1 MSARRRR
8 TARASITTEASS
20 VGKQSG
26 EERLYKQLIE
36 KIFFDNFTEG
46 AREVVWERSQIQEA
60 AKELGIPL
68 PKNLGDLVY
77 SMRYRADLPQSV
89 QAQAPRGMTWVIL
102 PAGRSR
108 YRFVPARS
116 AWFEP
121 RENLSETKIPDATPG
136 IIARYAF
143 TDEQALL
150 AKLRYN
156 RLIDIFSGVTCYSLQ
171 SHLRTAIPDVG
182 QVETDELYVGVD
194 KRGAHYVF
202 PVQAKGARDRLG
214 VVQVWQDMELCAEKF
229 PDLVCRPIGA
239 QFIADDLI
247 AMFEFE
253 RGGRSEHKL
262 DIRIVTEKH
271 YRLVPHSKLSRRELA
286 AYRGRLE

>member
-1 MSARRRR
+1 MPARRRKA
-8 TARASITTEASS
+8 ARASVTAEGSS
-20 VGKQSG
+20 GGEQSRK
-26 EERLYKQLIE
+26 ERLYRQLIE
-36 KIFFDNFTEG
+36 KIFFDNYAKG
-46 AREVVWERSQIQEA
+46 AREVVWERKQIQEA
-60 AKELGIPL
+60 AKQLEIPL

-77 SMRYRADLPQSV
+77 SMRYRADLPKSV
-89 QAQAPRGMTWVIL
+89 QAEAPKGMTWVIL

-121 RENLSETKIPDATPG
+121 SKHWAETKIPDATPG
-136 IIARYAF
+136 IISKYAF

-156 RLIDIFSGVTCYSLQ
+156 RLIDIFSGVACYSLQ
-171 SHLRTAIPDVG
+171 SHLRTTIPDVG

-202 PVQAKGARDRLG
+202 PVQAKGRRDRLG

-229 PDLVCRPIGA
+229 PDLICRPIGA

-253 RGGRSEHKL
+253 RGGRSEHRL
-262 DIRIVTEKH
+262 DLTIVAEKH
-271 YRLVPHSKLSRRELA
+271 YRLVPHNELGPAELA
-286 AYRGRLE
+286 AYRERLE